1 MGGVPSRVSGGLLS
15 YGPGA
20 VATSVAAMPKKPTD
34 GSFARHE
41 KVVARVDLPG
51 VPTGTHGRIML
62 KGGFRWDRYRV
73 RFDNGVEASWVER
86 DQIART
92 KDFEAATD

>member
-1 MGGVPSRVSGGLLS
+1 
-15 YGPGA
+15 
-20 VATSVAAMPKKPTD
+20 MPKKPTD

-51 VPTGTHGRIML
+51 VPAGTHGRIML

-86 DQIART
+86 DQIARP